1 MQRAPI
7 DNPHVERF
15 MNFNKSLIAAS
26 AFVALAGAAHAA
38 VETKTLTTTGTT
50 SSINSNGYTFS
61 QLAGTGSLNF
71 SNNLIVALNLA
82 QVQVQA
88 VAPATV
94 APTTSTATNGVVKY
108 TSVNAAAPVTSLTSN
123 FDGTTLNVT
132 GVGTAGGALQT
143 TAKNS
148 ATNGAGQLS
157 ISNLQVDLT
166 AKIIYADIV
175 GNSNAT
181 NTSTTNF
188 VYGSVNLTR
197 YALWSFDSISGPTSF
212 GVNSGTTSIG
222 GQNTIS
228 GLFLVNAADVDNI
241 FVKTLGLN
249 NTGRSGITSVNTRSG
264 TNTAGFGAIVSNI
277 SASVAPVTA
286 VPEPSTYMLM
296 GLGLVGLGL
305 ARRRAA
311 R

>member
-94 APTTSTATNGVVKY
+94 APTTSTTPQGVVKY

-148 ATNGAGQLS
+148 ATNGPGQLS

-166 AKIIYADIV
+166 AKIIYADVV
-175 GNSNAT
+175 GNSTAVAPAG
-181 NTSTTNF
+181 TNF
-188 VYGSVNLTR
+188 VYGSVNLSR

>member
-1 MQRAPI
+1 
-7 DNPHVERF
+7 
-15 MNFNKSLIAAS
+15 MNFNKSLIAATT
-26 AFVALAGAAHAA
+26 FIALAGTAHAA
-38 VETKTLTTTGTT
+38 TETKTLTTTGAT
-50 SSINSNGYTFS
+50 SSIESNGYTFS

-71 SNNLIVALNLA
+71 SSTLITALNLA
-82 QVQVQA
+82 QVNVTA

-94 APTTSTATNGVVKY
+94 APTTSTTTQGVVKY

-148 ATNGAGQLS
+148 ATNGPGQLS

-166 AKIIYADIV
+166 AKIIYADVV
-175 GNSNAT
+175 GNSTAVAPAG
-181 NTSTTNF
+181 TNF
-188 VYGSVNLTR
+188 VYGSVNLSH

-212 GVNSGTTSIG
+212 GINGSTTSLG
-222 GQNTIS
+222 GQNTIN

-249 NTGRSGITSVNTRSG
+249 NTGRSGITSVNTRSAS
-264 TNTAGFGAIVSNI
+264 NTAGFGAIVSNI
-277 SASVAPVTA
+277 SASVAPVSS
-286 VPEPSTYMLM
+286 VPEPSTYVLM

>member
-1 MQRAPI
+1 MT
-7 DNPHVERF
+7 
-15 MNFNKSLIAAS
+15 FNKSLIAAT
-26 AFVALAGAAHAA
+26 AFIALAGTAHAA
-38 VETKTLTTTGTT
+38 TETKTLTTTGAT
-50 SSINSNGYTFS
+50 SIIESNGYTFS

-71 SNNLIVALNLA
+71 SSTLITALNLA
-82 QVQVQA
+82 QVNVAA

-94 APTTSTATNGVVKY
+94 APTTSTTSTGIVRY
-108 TSVNAAAPVTSLTSN
+108 TSVSAAAPVTSLTST
-123 FDGTTLNVT
+123 FDGATLNVT
-132 GVGTAGGALQT
+132 TVGTAGGALQT

-148 ATNGAGQLS
+148 ATNGPGQLS

-166 AKIIYADIV
+166 SKIIYADVV
-175 GNSNAT
+175 GNSTASAT
-181 NTSTTNF
+181 GFT
-188 VYGSVNLTR
+188 YGSVNLSH

-212 GVNSGTTSIG
+212 GINGSTTSVG
-222 GQNTIS
+222 GQNTIN

-249 NTGRSGITSVNTRSG
+249 NTGRSGITSVNTRSAS
-264 TNTAGFGAIVSNI
+264 NTAGFGSILSNI
-277 SASVAPVTA
+277 SASVAPVSS
-286 VPEPSTYMLM
+286 VPEPSTYVLM

>member
-1 MQRAPI
+1 
-7 DNPHVERF
+7 

-38 VETKTLTTTGTT
+38 VETKTLTTTGAT

-71 SNNLIVALNLA
+71 SSTLITALNLA

>member
-1 MQRAPI
+1 
-7 DNPHVERF
+7 
-15 MNFNKSLIAAS
+15 MNFNKSLIAAT
-26 AFVALAGAAHAA
+26 AFIALAGTAHAA
-38 VETKTLTTTGTT
+38 TETKTLTTTGAT
-50 SSINSNGYTFS
+50 SSIESNGYTFS

-71 SNNLIVALNLA
+71 SSTLITALNLA
-82 QVQVQA
+82 QVNVTA

-94 APTTSTATNGVVKY
+94 APTTSTTTQGVVKY

-148 ATNGAGQLS
+148 ATNGPGQLS

-166 AKIIYADIV
+166 AKIIYADVV
-175 GNSNAT
+175 GNSTAVAPAG
-181 NTSTTNF
+181 TNF
-188 VYGSVNLTR
+188 VYGSVNLSH

-212 GVNSGTTSIG
+212 GINGSTTSLG
-222 GQNTIS
+222 GQNTIN

-249 NTGRSGITSVNTRSG
+249 NTGRSGITSVNTRSAS
-264 TNTAGFGAIVSNI
+264 NTAGFGAIVSNI
-277 SASVAPVTA
+277 SASVAPVSS
-286 VPEPSTYMLM
+286 VPEPSTYVLM